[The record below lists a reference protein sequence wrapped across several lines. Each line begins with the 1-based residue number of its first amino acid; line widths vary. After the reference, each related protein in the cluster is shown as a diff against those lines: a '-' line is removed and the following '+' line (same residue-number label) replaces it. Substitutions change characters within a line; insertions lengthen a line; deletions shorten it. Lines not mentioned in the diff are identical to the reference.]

1 MYGTLT
7 MLESRLGEYPP
18 LDSSSSSISTI
29 CGHLWQ
35 PPSLFILAV
44 FQRAQILIINSFN
57 RQVDFTCIFIPFILQ
72 QDERANKICRLATWP
87 HWMSA
92 WCTFC
97 LEVYGR
103 GIIIFSFFVRG
114 QLGCEYVLHIQ
125 RIYRPR
131 GSQVFLLTF
140 WFRVSI
146 GSSSSFTL
154 YFALFLLFGFKRRLD
169 MFLKYEGMLL
179 VEWKRKIIII
189 LKDYMHKEWTV

>member
-114 QLGCEYVLHIQ
+114 QLGYFICIANFKNIQ
-125 RIYRPR
+125 TKRNRFSFKLFGFVYP
-131 GSQVFLLTF
+131 
-140 WFRVSI
+140 WFV
-146 GSSSSFTL
+146 SSFT
-154 YFALFLLFGFKRRLD
+154 FTCSISFTWF
-169 MFLKYEGMLL
+169 
-179 VEWKRKIIII
+179 
-189 LKDYMHKEWTV
+189 